1 MERSSLTVTKALII
15 ICIVV
20 HLVGMVRQVPMDSN
34 PSVLEPFFLKYGAFS
49 WSSCIEQAELWRFI
63 SYQFVHGGLGHLVF
77 NMWALFFFGP
87 AIENIMGPR
96 KFLAFY
102 LVCGIAGALFSAL
115 LGWGLLYGHGWEGVR
130 MIGAS
135 ASIYGVMIATAFLY
149 PNASI
154 SLFFPPV
161 TMTMRTFALIVIGI
175 ATAVILTNGNNAGG
189 EAGHLGGVIMGLII
203 MSIWKWRIR
212 NRYRSYK

>member
-1 MERSSLTVTKALII
+1 
-15 ICIVV
+15 
-20 HLVGMVRQVPMDSN
+20 
-34 PSVLEPFFLKYGAFS
+34 
-49 WSSCIEQAELWRFI
+49 
-63 SYQFVHGGLGHLVF
+63 
-77 NMWALFFFGP
+77 
-87 AIENIMGPR
+87 
-96 KFLAFY
+96 
-102 LVCGIAGALFSAL
+102 
-115 LGWGLLYGHGWEGVR
+115 